1 MVVTVSTR
9 VVSVASIK
17 GGVGKTSAAV
27 NLARLSASSGRRTLL
42 WDLDPQGAATYIFDV
57 AGRVPGGARRLVRTS
72 RQLASSPVATSYEH
86 LDVVPADFSLRYLD
100 LELAQLAKP
109 RRRISRILDRIGDRY
124 DVVYLDCPPGIS
136 LTIDS
141 ALRATDL
148 VVVPVVP
155 SALPMRSFDQ
165 LAAYMRADKRLRR
178 ARISAF
184 LSMVDRRKSVHRAM
198 VAELPR
204 DRDDVLSSWTPY
216 SVDIEAMAVDRAPV
230 VDARPNTPAAES
242 YRALARELEPHIRLP
257 AVSAPSVA
265 FRSKA

>member
-1 MVVTVSTR
+1 MMATR
-9 VVSVASIK
+9 VIAVASIK

-27 NLARLSASSGRRTLL
+27 NLARLSAAAGRRTML

-72 RQLASSPVATSYEH
+72 RQLADSPIATAYDH

-100 LELAQLAKP
+100 LELADLAKP
-109 RRRISRILDRIGDRY
+109 RRRIGRILDRLGDRY
-124 DVVYLDCPPGIS
+124 DMIYLDCPPGIT

-165 LAAYMRADKRLRR
+165 LASYMRADKRLRR
-178 ARISAF
+178 TEITAF
-184 LSMVDRRKSVHRAM
+184 LSMVDLRKRVHRSM
-198 VAELPR
+198 IDELPR
-204 DRDDVLSSWTPY
+204 DRREMMSSWTPY
-216 SVDIEAMAVDRAPV
+216 SVDIEAMPVDRAPV
-230 VDARPNTPAAES
+230 VDARPRTPAAES
-242 YRALARELEPHIRLP
+242 YRQLARELDAVVGAPIAP
-257 AVSAPSVA
+257 AAVNLHST
-265 FRSKA
+265 